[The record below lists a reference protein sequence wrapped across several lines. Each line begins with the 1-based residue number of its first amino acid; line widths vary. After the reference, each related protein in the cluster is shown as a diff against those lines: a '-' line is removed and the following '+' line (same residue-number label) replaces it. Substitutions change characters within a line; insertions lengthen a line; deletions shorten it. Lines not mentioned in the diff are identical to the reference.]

1 MKAIINR
8 SNSGDN
14 AKIQEERKI
23 VEMQRKLQK
32 IEDEFARSMGFNPRT
47 VVYGPF
53 DRDFNRKAMIDYL
66 TEQYYPLNLDMGLTI
81 EEFRVAVAEQMHD
94 VIERQLDN
102 DEKYV
107 FGFFK
112 KQFLDQVFLFSNNI
126 KHNMSIAENILT
138 HESLHAGIFDLMR
151 GKIQTL
157 KVYKSNKYDDEFFLN
172 LITEHKMRSLVNNRN
187 NMVLTEIGIPDRI
200 FQFCSYE
207 EEFVMFNTACAM
219 IERELQSTN
228 INFDKIMEAILVYCG
243 SAGIAIKPVINN
255 KKVNVYGKEVSL
267 NNYLKTYFDILRGPV
282 SGYDEKDRGLVGV
295 IEPIEIDKI
304 HFEEKD
310 SKVPELVD
318 ELVEYY
324 KTHRFELTKEAV
336 RKIVNNFCQKYKL
349 FS

>member
-8 SNSGDN
+8 SRSQDEL
-14 AKIQEERKI
+14 KII
-23 VEMQRKLQK
+23 EMQRKLQK
-32 IEDEFARSMGFNPRT
+32 MEDEFAKSMGFNSRT

-94 VIERQLDN
+94 VIECQLDN

-107 FGFFK
+107 FGLFK
-112 KQFLDQVFLFSNNI
+112 KQFPDQVFLFSNSI

-151 GKIQTL
+151 GKIPTL
-157 KVYKSNKYDDEFFLN
+157 KIYKSKKYNDEFFFN
-172 LITEHKMRSLVNNRN
+172 LSTEHKMRSLVNNRN
-187 NMVLTEIGIPDRI
+187 NMILTGIGIPDRI
-200 FQFCSYE
+200 FQFYSYE

-219 IERELQSTN
+219 IERQLQSTN
-228 INFDKIMEAILVYCG
+228 VNFDKIMDAIMVYCN
-243 SAGIAIKPVINN
+243 SAGIAIKPEIDNR
-255 KKVNVYGKEVSL
+255 KVDVYGKEVSL
-267 NNYLKTYFDILRGPV
+267 KDYLKTYLEILRGPI
-282 SGYDEKDRGLVGV
+282 SSYDDKDKGLVGV
-295 IEPIEIDKI
+295 IEPIEIDNV

-310 SKVPELVD
+310 SKVAELVD